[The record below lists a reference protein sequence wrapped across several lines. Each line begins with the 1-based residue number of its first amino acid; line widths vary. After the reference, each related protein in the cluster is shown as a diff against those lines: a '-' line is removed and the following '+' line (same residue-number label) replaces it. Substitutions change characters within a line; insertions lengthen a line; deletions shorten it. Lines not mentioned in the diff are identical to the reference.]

1 MFYICGLI
9 NVAGFREMEDEF
21 GILPMPKTFADQ
33 DSYYHTVSPGNSSY
47 LMIPY
52 GVPNTD
58 ELGLV
63 IEALAMKSQKMV
75 TPEFYEM
82 QLKGRDTRDDE
93 SSEMLDIIFATRSF
107 DLGPIYNW
115 GDIMN
120 CYYTIDTNYASRF
133 DSLSDAA
140 TIAIED
146 FIELMEEYVDAE

>member
-1 MFYICGLI
+1 M
-9 NVAGFREMEDEF
+9 NDEF

-33 DSYYHTVSPGNSSY
+33 DNYYHTVSPGNSSY

-63 IEALAMKSQKMV
+63 IEALAMKSQEMV

-93 SSEMLDIIFATRSF
+93 SADMLDIIFATRSF

-115 GDIMN
+115 GEIMN
-120 CYYTIDTNYASRF
+120 CYYTIETNYASRF
-133 DSLSDAA
+133 ESLSDAA

>member
-1 MFYICGLI
+1 
-9 NVAGFREMEDEF
+9 
-21 GILPMPKTFADQ
+21 
-33 DSYYHTVSPGNSSY
+33 
-47 LMIPY
+47 
-52 GVPNTD
+52 
-58 ELGLV
+58 
-63 IEALAMKSQKMV
+63 
-75 TPEFYEM
+75 M

-115 GDIMN
+115 GEIMN

-146 FIELMEEYVDAE
+146 FITLMEEYVDAE